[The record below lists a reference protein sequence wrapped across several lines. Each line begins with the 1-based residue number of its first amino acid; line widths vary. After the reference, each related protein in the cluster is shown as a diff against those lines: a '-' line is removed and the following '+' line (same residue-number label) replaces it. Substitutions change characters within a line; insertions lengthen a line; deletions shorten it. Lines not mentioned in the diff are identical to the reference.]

1 MHKFLYFNSGA
12 TNFTDCGAMPV
23 SLLRK
28 MKVNS
33 SSTGIDFI
41 FKDVRGGIG
50 QEVNIGVDINADKV
64 NEVIQ
69 AVSDEIRYGKNS
81 LIVVADDTNKQYIH
95 PDITNAG
102 SIYIG

>member
-12 TNFTDCGAMPV
+12 PNFTDCGAMPV

-28 MKVNS
+28 MKANS
-33 SSTGIDFI
+33 SSTAIDFI

-50 QEVNIGVDINADKV
+50 QEVRIQVGIDTDKV

-69 AVSDEIRYGKNS
+69 AVSEEIRHGKNS
-81 LIVVADDTNKQYIH
+81 FIVVADDTNKQYIH
-95 PDITNAG
+95 PDITGAV
-102 SIYIG
+102 SIAIA